1 MATGK
6 DLIKATMAAD
16 GTKIQ
21 MLQSCLE
28 KVDKKRDRVVVSFG
42 TTAAT
47 VNDVLDGTNMV
58 GVVLWVPRDVYDRVQ
73 NGDLA

>member
-1 MATGK
+1 MATCK
-6 DLIKATMAAD
+6 DLIKAAIEAD

-28 KVDKKRDRVVVSFG
+28 KVDKKRDRVVVTFG

-47 VNDVLDGTNMV
+47 VNDAVDGVNMV
-58 GVVLWVPRDVYDRVQ
+58 GVVLWVPRAVYNEVV
-73 NGDLA
+73 G

>member
-1 MATGK
+1 MAACK
-6 DLIKATMAAD
+6 DLIKAAIEAD

-28 KVDKKRDRVVVSFG
+28 KVDKKRDRVVVTFG

-47 VNDVLDGTNMV
+47 VGDALDGADKV
-58 GVVLWVPRDVYDRVQ
+58 GVILWVPRSVYNEVV
-73 NGDLA
+73 G

>member
-1 MATGK
+1 MAIGK
-6 DLIKATMAAD
+6 DLIRAAIESD

-28 KVDKKRDRVVVSFG
+28 KADKKRDRVVVTFE

-47 VNDVLDGTNMV
+47 VNDAVDGANMV
-58 GVVLWVPRDVYDRVQ
+58 GVVLWVPRAVYNEVV
-73 NGDLA
+73 G